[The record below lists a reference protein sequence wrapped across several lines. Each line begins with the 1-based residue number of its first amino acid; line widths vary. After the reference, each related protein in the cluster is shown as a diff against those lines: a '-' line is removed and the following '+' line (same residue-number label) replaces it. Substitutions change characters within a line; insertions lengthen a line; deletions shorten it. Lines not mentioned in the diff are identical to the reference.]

1 MGGPPRSLSQPTKSD
16 RCCLEL
22 GHTTTQLFQ
31 SCRESWVSGN
41 HHLFDQAVLAKLPL
55 RVMASNA
62 LTEQMFSGF
71 TPKAYML
78 TSTARRLEIG
88 QGIVIQASN
97 LEAGNLRYEL
107 SDDE

>member
-1 MGGPPRSLSQPTKSD
+1 
-16 RCCLEL
+16 
-22 GHTTTQLFQ
+22 
-31 SCRESWVSGN
+31 
-41 HHLFDQAVLAKLPL
+41 
-55 RVMASNA
+55 MASNA